1 MSQCS
6 VVPAFMAAAKDL
18 LETSG
23 VSAEVLL
30 AKALAKTA
38 VGLSLTSFWF
48 FVVIC
53 LKAKQSSKAFWNG
66 GLLQGFTEIKKRSLL
81 TSMENHV
88 TLVLEAGRPMYSA
101 S

>member
-38 VGLSLTSFWF
+38 VGLSLTKPLLL
-48 FVVIC
+48 FVS
-53 LKAKQSSKAFWNG
+53 KQSKV
-66 GLLQGFTEIKKRSLL
+66 LKRFG
-81 TSMENHV
+81 MV
-88 TLVLEAGRPMYSA
+88 VYCRA
-101 S
+101 SRR